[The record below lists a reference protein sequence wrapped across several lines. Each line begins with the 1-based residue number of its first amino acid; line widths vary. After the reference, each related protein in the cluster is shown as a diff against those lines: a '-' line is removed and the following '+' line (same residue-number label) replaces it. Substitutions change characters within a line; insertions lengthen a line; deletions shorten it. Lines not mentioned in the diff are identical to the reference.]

1 MQKKLLYILLAF
13 ILVACGATS
22 EKPDSA
28 SVYPDKQMHRS
39 EKRGVA
45 FGFARLD
52 DAMLLSPSISWFYN
66 WGPDFRVVDL
76 DTWFAL
82 DSVVFFPMAWNGG
95 FDANRIK
102 TYLTAHP
109 QCLYLLAYNEP
120 NLNDQAHMTPAAA
133 AANWPQL
140 KAIATEYNL
149 KIVSPAMNYG
159 TLEGYHDPIKWLDEF
174 FGLVPLSDIDAIAV
188 HCYMSSV
195 SALESYIGMF
205 AKYGK
210 PVWLTEFCAWDPV
223 PGNIEV
229 QLNYMCA
236 AVNMLEQNQLV
247 ERYAWFIPRTNGAVD
262 SAPFMQLLTH
272 TSPSELTEAG
282 KIYTSLSSFDKTV
295 WLDASKQIG
304 AEMYTGLSDYS
315 IQIRTYNG
323 KDSMLIKNLTENQ
336 WVEYQIFIPKGAS
349 EVQLCYATPVTC
361 SVAYYIDGEIAG
373 FAEMPRSENGMDD
386 WQVSSA
392 EVSLPEGRHTLRV
405 LVGRGS
411 FNMKWIKTN

>member
-95 FDANRIK
+95 YNAERIK
-102 TYLTAHP
+102 AYATAHP
-109 QCLYLLAYNEP
+109 NCKYLLAYNEP
-120 NLNDQAHMTPAAA
+120 NLNDQAHMTPSAAA
-133 AANWPQL
+133 QNWPSL
-140 KAIATEYNL
+140 KALATELDL

-174 FGLVPLSDIDAIAV
+174 FELVPLSDVEAIAV

-195 SALESYIGMF
+195 SALESYIDMF
-205 AKYGK
+205 SKYGK
-210 PVWLTEFCAWDPV
+210 QIWLTEFCAWDPV
-223 PGNIEV
+223 PGNAEV
-229 QLNYMCA
+229 QMNYMCEA
-236 AVNMLEQNQLV
+236 LNMLEQKPQV
-247 ERYAWFIPRTNGAVD
+247 ERYAWFIPRTSSSVD
-262 SAPFMQLLTH
+262 SAPYMQLLTH
-272 TSPSELTEAG
+272 SSPSELTDAG
-282 KIYTSLSSFDKTV
+282 KIYTKFSSFDKSV
-295 WLDASKQIG
+295 WLDASRGVPANSYI
-304 AEMYTGLSDYS
+304 ALSDNN
-315 IQIRTYNG
+315 IQIRPCEGT
-323 KDSMLIKNLTENQ
+323 DSMMIKNLSEGK
-336 WVEYQIFIPKGAS
+336 WVEYQLFIPEGSKELQICFAS
-349 EVQLCYATPVTC
+349 PVTC
-361 SVAYYIDGEIAG
+361 SVAYYIDGTIMDIAETG
-373 FAEMPRSENGMDD
+373 RSGETMVD
-386 WQVSSA
+386 WIVWQIPTT
-392 EVSLPEGRHTLRV
+392 LPSGRHSLRV
-405 LVGRGS
+405 LMGRGS
-411 FNMKWIKTN
+411 MNMKWIKIS